1 MIEMQD
7 YFFDFLVY
15 VEYYSN
21 KQLSVYIMFFWSVCL
36 DYFVAVSQHEEPEP
50 IVEDDEVEQ
59 ELQMALQRSRRTA
72 LKKEKKEGTDE
83 PQDEEDRLQKVCQLF
98 INNCT
103 RKW

>member
-1 MIEMQD
+1 
-7 YFFDFLVY
+7 
-15 VEYYSN
+15 
-21 KQLSVYIMFFWSVCL
+21 
-36 DYFVAVSQHEEPEP
+36 VSQHEEPEP

-103 RKW
+103 RK

>member
-1 MIEMQD
+1 
-7 YFFDFLVY
+7 
-15 VEYYSN
+15 
-21 KQLSVYIMFFWSVCL
+21 
-36 DYFVAVSQHEEPEP
+36 VSQHEEPEP